1 MHAKDQNLNMVI
13 QIDRLS
19 AAYGRGANLVEAL
32 RDVSLEIQAGE
43 IFGLLGPNGAGKT
56 TLLSCVEG
64 LHRPAKGK
72 VWVGGVDVSREPTAA
87 QLRLGIQLQHTA
99 LLDDL
104 TLAEL
109 VQVYAA
115 LYKVYLSADQIS
127 SLLDRFGV
135 SANHKNLARRLS
147 GGQRQRLALALAV
160 ANNPAIVLLDEP
172 TSALDPHAR
181 RGVWNIIRE
190 LHSEGRTVVI
200 TTHAMEEAEA
210 LCGRVA
216 IIDSGQVIACDT
228 PARLIA
234 ALDKSPVLK
243 TSLDAPLDQ
252 VRSLPGVHTT
262 RYSGQYLEIETSQ
275 PQVTLAALQ
284 ALAHRLGRSMGDV
297 MLRQPNLEDV
307 FLRLTGKQLS
317 A

>member
-1 MHAKDQNLNMVI
+1 MEENVI
-13 QIDRLS
+13 RVESLS
-19 AAYGRGANLVEAL
+19 AIYGRGVNRVQAL
-32 RDVSLEIQAGE
+32 ADVDLEVRAGE

-64 LHRPAKGK
+64 LHRPAQGQ
-72 VWVGGVDVSREPTAA
+72 VWVGGLDVSSQPTAA
-87 QLRLGIQLQHTA
+87 KRKLGIQLQHTA

-104 TLAEL
+104 AVAEL
-109 VQVYAA
+109 VEVYAA
-115 LYKVYLSADQIS
+115 LYEVYLTTQQVNQ
-127 SLLDRFGV
+127 LLDRFGL
-135 SANHKNLARRLS
+135 ADDRGKLARRLS
-147 GGQRQRLALALAV
+147 GGQKQRLALVLAV
-160 ANNPAIVLLDEP
+160 ANNPEIVLLDEP
-172 TSALDPHAR
+172 TSALDPHGR
-181 RGVWNIIRE
+181 RAMWDIIRQ
-190 LHSEGRTVVI
+190 LHAEGRTVVI

-216 IIDSGQVIACDT
+216 IIDTGRVIACDT

-234 ALDKSPVLK
+234 ALDAHPVLK
-243 TSLDAPLDQ
+243 TGLDVPLEQ

-275 PQVTLAALQ
+275 PQATLAALHEL
-284 ALAHRLGRSMGDV
+284 ALQLGRSIGDV

-307 FLRLTGKQLS
+307 FLSLTGKQLS